1 MQEIYD
7 VNLAE
12 GSREVEQKGQDGVR
26 TIETRNYYADGV
38 LIKSEQVSDVVTKE
52 PVTEVVRVGTK
63 TTDVIGSE
71 TIVTTEE
78 LPFETTVTETE
89 ELYVGEENSLLKV
102 RLVLRKLPLL
112 IRQSTESVNQTQQ

>member
-1 MQEIYD
+1 EIYD

-12 GSREVEQKGQDGVR
+12 GSREVELKGQDGVR
-26 TIETRNYYADGV
+26 TIETSNYYADGV
-38 LIKSEQVSDVVTKE
+38 LIKSEQDSDVVTNE

-78 LPFETTVTETE
+78 L
-89 ELYVGEENSLLKV
+89 
-102 RLVLRKLPLL
+102 
-112 IRQSTESVNQTQQ
+112 